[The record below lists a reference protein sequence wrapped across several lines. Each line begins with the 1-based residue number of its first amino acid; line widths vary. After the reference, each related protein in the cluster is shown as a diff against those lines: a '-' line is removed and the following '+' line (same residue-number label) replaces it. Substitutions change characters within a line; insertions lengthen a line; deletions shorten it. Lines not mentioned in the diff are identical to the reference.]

1 MSKRKIKIDD
11 LRRFKFVSDPQVSP
25 DGEVI
30 AFVLSTIN
38 HEEDI
43 YERHIWMADC
53 KSGKAEQFTHGVG
66 SDTYPR
72 WSPDG
77 KRLLFLSR
85 SRDPEDRKTQLWSIP
100 RSGGEAELSAKTDEG
115 VSKPIWAPDS
125 KSVLF
130 LSKIW
135 TQGKSESDVKVVTR
149 IKYKLNAAGFFQGR
163 RTHLFTAK
171 IGGKPKQLTEGEF
184 DVEASSWSPD
194 GKRIAFISNMREDA
208 DVSRIRDIFEVP
220 SRGGTPR
227 RLTEGKHVISDLSY
241 SPDGGRIAFIGHN
254 RPLELAVNMD
264 LWVMPSGGGE
274 KKNLTL
280 GFDRSLNMGV
290 GSDLRVAT
298 PTPGAVWSPDG
309 EEIYFKAASIPYAN
323 VYKVGAGGGPVDVV
337 VGGMVVDGFSI
348 SADGSVIAFNA
359 LDATRPVELW
369 VRDGDRDRRLTS
381 FNDRLLKGL
390 DLSVPEHFTF
400 VNTLGDEID
409 GWIMRPV
416 GFKEGGKYSTVL
428 EIHGGPRGVY
438 GDGIFHEFQ
447 VLTSEGFA
455 VIYTNPRGSGGY
467 GEAYA
472 QAVMGHYGECDYE
485 DLMAFV
491 DEVLVRYPF
500 IDKAR
505 LGVTGG
511 SYGGYMTNWMIGQ
524 TDRFS
529 AAVTFRSI
537 CNWVSK
543 FGVSD
548 IGYMQP
554 RSISGRET
562 FWGEDIVEQL
572 RHSPI
577 MYAGNVKTP
586 CLIIHSEE
594 DYRCPI
600 EQGEQWFTALKL
612 QGVPTEL
619 VRFPGENHELSRSG
633 KPRHREERL
642 LHMVRW
648 FKEYL
653 E

>member
-298 PTPGAVWSPDG
+298 PTPRAVWSPDG

>member
-11 LRRFKFVSDPQVSP
+11 LRRFKFVSDPQISP

-38 HEEDI
+38 HKDDS
-43 YERHIWMADC
+43 YERHIWVADC
-53 KSGKAEQFTHGVG
+53 KIGKAKQFTHGVG

-100 RSGGEAELSAKTDEG
+100 RSGGEAEIFAKTDEG
-115 VSKPIWAPDS
+115 VSKPVWAPDS

-130 LSKIW
+130 LSKVW
-135 TQGKSESDVKVVTR
+135 TQGKPESDVKVITR

-163 RTHLFTAK
+163 RTHIFTARV
-171 IGGKPKQLTEGEF
+171 GGKPKQLTKGEF
-184 DVEASSWSPD
+184 DVEVSRWSPD
-194 GKRIAFISNMREDA
+194 GKSIAFISNMGENA
-208 DVSRIRDIFEVP
+208 DISRVRDIFEVP
-220 SRGGTPR
+220 TRGGEPR

-241 SPDGGRIAFIGHN
+241 SPDGDRVAFIGHD
-254 RPLELAVNMD
+254 RPLELVVNMD

-274 KKNLTL
+274 KRNLTSD
-280 GFDRSLNMGV
+280 FDRSLNMGV
-290 GSDLRVAT
+290 GSDLRVAS
-298 PTPGAVWSPDG
+298 PTPGAVWGPDG
-309 EEIYFKAASIPYAN
+309 EEIYFKAASIPHAN
-323 VYKVGAGGGPVDVV
+323 VYRVGAGGGSVDVV
-337 VGGMVVDGFSI
+337 VGGMVVDGFSL
-348 SADGSVIAFNA
+348 SADGSVMAFNA
-359 LDATRPVELW
+359 LDATRPAELW
-369 VRDGDRDRRLTS
+369 VRDGDGDRRLTL

-400 VNTLGDEID
+400 VNALGEEVD
-409 GWIMRPV
+409 GWVMKPV
-416 GFKEGGKYSTVL
+416 AFKEGGKYPTVL
-428 EIHGGPRGVY
+428 EVHGGPRGVY

-447 VLTSEGFA
+447 VLASEGFA

-491 DEVLVRYPF
+491 DEALERYPF

-548 IGYMQP
+548 MGYMQP

-577 MYAGNVKTP
+577 MYAGDVKTP

-594 DYRCPI
+594 DYRCPM

-642 LHMVRW
+642 QHMVRW

-653 E
+653 M